1 MCIKHLAHCLAH
13 VNLSKLLAID
23 LDTAVVIFM
32 VQMQGRQFSMWHICG
47 VAERLSMQSSQKR

>member
-13 VNLSKLLAID
+13 VKHSKLLAID

-32 VQMQGRQFSMWHICG
+32 VQNAGKIIQHVVHLWGD
-47 VAERLSMQSSQKR
+47 